1 MLWLL
6 DSNPSKFDLG
16 HKFDPTKT
24 WKICVGFQTGGEN
37 SRQVELFHLILC
49 NWINK
54 YFWRHHLEL
63 YLTKWKCQRQ
73 PQWIERRAKS
83 VWKTRPWAVRNL
95 SLLKQTK
102 WCFYSVEL
110 FSLQLIKLPPND
122 AFFKHTTG
130 SHYGGQIRRLQNVLV
145 LVYKCVNGLILTYLS
160 SNFVERNS
168 GYDLSCKRITRS
180 SEIEDVYAC
189 SKFLYLFRDE
199 SLEFTS

>member
-1 MLWLL
+1 MFWLL
-6 DSNPSKFDLG
+6 HSNPSKFDLG

-24 WKICVGFQTGGEN
+24 WKICVGSPEHRTAFKLEEKILVKWN
-37 SRQVELFHLILC
+37 FLILFFV
-49 NWINK
+49 NESTNTSDVTI
-54 YFWRHHLEL
+54 LEL

-95 SLLKQTK
+95 SLLEQTK

-130 SHYGGQIRRLQNVLV
+130 SHYGGQTSTE
-145 LVYKCVNGLILTYLS
+145 C
-160 SNFVERNS
+160 
-168 GYDLSCKRITRS
+168 
-180 SEIEDVYAC
+180 AC
-189 SKFLYLFRDE
+189 SGL
-199 SLEFTS
+199 

>member
-1 MLWLL
+1 M
-6 DSNPSKFDLG
+6 
-16 HKFDPTKT
+16 
-24 WKICVGFQTGGEN
+24 KI
-37 SRQVELFHLILC
+37 
-49 NWINK
+49 
-54 YFWRHHLEL
+54 
-63 YLTKWKCQRQ
+63 QRR

-102 WCFYSVEL
+102 WYFYSVEL

-145 LVYKCVNGLILTYLS
+145 LVYKCVNGLMPTYLS

-168 GYDLSCKRITRS
+168 GYDLRCKRITRS
-180 SEIEDVYAC
+180 SEIDCHRSHSIVLLICFVSFHSDILATMLLFHLNVEVR
-189 SKFLYLFRDE
+189 FIYL
-199 SLEFTS
+199 SI